1 MGINVALAKEKGLD
15 ESKYDKLVKNYMY
28 LLEYYIN
35 SKVNLSKY
43 DELIKNSDLCFGIN
57 KKYQSLNEYFSF
69 NYIFLINNL
78 FVEKLSKKDL
88 ELLDSFNNIINNELI
103 DLVDRTYKEVI
114 YDNYVDGKYL
124 DNVIKVCYG
133 ALIPSNMVDN
143 NALVFKIYFGKNKID
158 LSGEDFIELTEKQY
172 SFLDDIAKK
181 IKNDIKNKI
190 NTNCEV
196 LIEKDI
202 Y

>member
-1 MGINVALAKEKGLD
+1 MGVNIALAEKKGLD
-15 ESKYDKLVKNYMY
+15 KSKYDKLVKNYMY

-35 SKVNLSKY
+35 SKIDLSRY
-43 DELIKNSDLCFGIN
+43 DELIKNSDLYYGIN
-57 KKYQSLNEYFSF
+57 TKYQSLNEYFSF

-78 FVEKLSKKDL
+78 FVEKLSIKEL
-88 ELLDSFNNIINNELI
+88 ELLDSFNDVVNNELI

-114 YDNYVDGKYL
+114 FDNFNNGNYQ
-124 DNVIKVCYG
+124 DNVSKVCYG
-133 ALIPSNMVDN
+133 SLIPSHMVDN

-158 LSGEDFIELTEKQY
+158 LSGQEFIELTEKQY
-172 SFLDDIAKK
+172 DFLDNIANK
-181 IKNDIKNKI
+181 IKEDIRNKL